1 MAKRNSKKSKDLAVI
16 QKVKINGYLQDDT
29 VDAKRKEIDELNAEM
44 ERISKEINKLAG
56 SQYDKAAKCIADKY
70 NNRFIVING
79 DCEYETD
86 VKNPKFEK
94 YRMCVVKNTKPLYG
108 CIEVITDLVINVNHY
123 DDSQE
128 CWSMTYTKCK
138 DYRITFLEERAV
150 KILNKTE
157 ALELINALDINSSNL
172 LGAMIQSVP
181 EDKCSK

>member
-1 MAKRNSKKSKDLAVI
+1 MANKSKSKDLAII

-29 VDAKRKEIDELNAEM
+29 VEAKRKEIDELNAEM
-44 ERISKEINKLAG
+44 NRISEKINKVAG
-56 SQYDKAAKCIADKY
+56 SQYEKAAKCIADKY
-70 NNRFIVING
+70 NNRFVVING
-79 DCEYETD
+79 DCDYETD

-94 YRMCVVKNTKPLYG
+94 YRMCVVKKTKPRYG
-108 CIEVITDLVINVNHY
+108 FIEVITDLVINVHHY
-123 DDSQE
+123 DCAPE

-138 DYRITFLEERAV
+138 NFSMTFLDERAV

-157 ALELINALDINSSNL
+157 ALELLNTLDINSSNL